1 MLEVKSFK
9 QMRIVR
15 IGGQL
20 SAGLLFLLLAFS
32 VLPLNLSSDGVEAET
47 DPTVPGEI
55 TFTGA
60 NLNAT
65 VSINPSEAGTFG
77 TTSGNANIRFTIAT
91 TNYSGYTLTAKSSK
105 TTLDRSG
112 SGQLLSLASA
122 VSQTNFSTA
131 SNTTLNGRWGYK
143 PNYYNSSS
151 NTNYRPAPSSSGVT
165 LDKTTAANLTA
176 KSYTI
181 ALGARVDYS
190 LPAGSYVND
199 TFQLQYVAN
208 PVPYT
213 ISFNDNVDDDIVTNM
228 PSSITGSSTS
238 PDTVTLPSLI
248 PQRAN
253 YTFAGW
259 CTVQPTEVAGGQS
272 CPGTLYAN
280 SGSYGMNYTV
290 NNSSVVLYATWTS
303 NRGCNK
309 AATTIGTGVTATDAV
324 CMQDIN
330 DTVIAS
336 MAQDVQHT
344 LIDMRD
350 GKSYFVSKLIDG
362 KVWMTQ
368 NLDYHLD
375 DSKTLT
381 HHNTDLGYTV
391 ENLSQTWTP
400 SRATAADMSGFVR
413 DDNTAYSV
421 NRDNYYVISSGST
434 SNDTLSTTCTSG
446 ATCPHFNS
454 GTMYNWPAA
463 VAENITTEAK
473 YKSEPDSVCPAGWR
487 LSEGHNVLAYSELNA
502 LFYLY
507 GYVNEYVSSENA
519 SYLSSGFN
527 NARSNPFYLIRAGFI
542 TSTSL
547 TSGGVSAYY
556 QTSTVSS
563 ATQNYHFYSYST
575 YITPMYLQNRSYA
588 GSVRCVAR
596 MTTGTTTVYFH
607 SNGAPAGVDFHQDVD
622 AGRAVNLH
630 YLDTFTKPGYL
641 YTSWNTQPDGS
652 GTSYSGDDALF
663 VAAGSTTTHHLYAQ
677 WVPAYQISY
686 DGNNATSSDMQAYH
700 LVEDGTSITWH
711 APNYKRTGYGFA
723 GWSLTQIDPDASNAA
738 TLMANAKIWGPNE
751 TIVANSTNLGTS
763 VPATIKVYA
772 VWVKSSGTMQNWS
785 GCSSLTATAYSNGV
799 ITPGSVVALTDS
811 RDNNTYAIAKLPDGN
826 CWMIE
831 NLRLNSANSS
841 DSTKAEG
848 FGGIFT
854 GLANSEDVFAG
865 TNSNSLYNSSNI
877 TGSNLKYR
885 TPRYNNNNT
894 NFGGTNASGVSL
906 VTSWNNNN
914 DHVQWYGYGNYYS
927 WAAAKA
933 NTTDFGF
940 ADTGDTHTS
949 ICPKGWF
956 FPYGTTSA
964 FLNLGYLKL
973 NNSLGG
979 GQNSIFS
986 SSTNPTGEVLSA
998 RWRTYPINYVYN
1010 GGYNNSTSSD
1020 RGSRGRYWASSSNGT
1035 SAYALSIAPTTW
1047 ELTGNWNKFVG
1058 YGMRCVRDAS
1068 FRVIY
1073 DGNGADP
1080 GNYMRTSQTAVAGS
1094 TVVLIP
1100 SNFKRAGYGFLGWS
1114 YTQLDPEASNFA
1126 TQLAN
1131 AVSAGNVF
1139 GPNETITLPS
1149 TITNDITLYAIW
1161 IKPAG
1166 NMQDWSGC
1174 PSLSSGSVTALTDTR
1189 DNTVYAVAKL
1199 ADGNCW
1205 MIENLRLN
1213 ATASTDNT
1221 KSQGFGGV
1229 FTGLA
1234 NSELSSFASV
1244 ATANSLY
1251 TIDPSSTSL
1260 NVIAGGDNLLY
1271 RIPRFNSSSASLN
1284 TVIVNASGS
1293 IYTYGNYYNYAAA
1306 MANTTEMATIAS
1318 SEWSGTSI
1326 CPKGWRLPTG
1336 GASGSNKEFEVLNTN
1351 ANAGSTTSSAAIR
1364 SYPNNFVFSGYVWN
1378 SAISGR
1384 GAYGGYISS
1393 SAGNGTGFYEYQ
1405 ISTSAVNVGR
1415 SVYRSVGDS
1424 VRCIANTGVTITLDS
1439 NDGSGKVAHIYVPSG
1454 TAVTLPMNVFENEN
1468 HKLTSWNTASGGGG
1482 TSYTSITPSSDVT
1495 LYAQWV
1501 TAYTIVYNGNN
1512 ATGTTN
1518 MDAIRHTGIQSG
1530 ETIILYANNFTRS
1543 GYGFL
1548 GWSTTQIDPDA
1559 SNAST
1564 LISNAKIFGPNQS
1577 ITANSTNL
1585 GVNTPAN
1592 VTLYAVWLKASGTFQ
1607 NWKGCSNLT
1616 TTTFNSSTNT
1626 LTPGSFIALT
1636 DSRSYAGDTYAVA
1649 RLPGGN
1655 CWMIEDARYDISTMN
1670 VTKTNTNYPTTDF
1683 LANRT
1688 NTPSTCTNNAQSCT
1702 ESIIY
1707 SSGLDQSRGVYYGW
1721 YVATAGNGFHSINN
1735 SFGADIC
1742 PAGWRMP
1749 TGGYT
1754 AAGEYNILLSNIGG
1768 SATNYTSTST
1778 PSSSVLS
1785 ERLRS
1790 FPINLLYNG
1799 YTSGTNTFNYRTE
1812 GYYSVGDGWNSGTTY
1827 YKYFFGFSNDFVRI
1841 GYAQLKY
1848 MGHRLRCVYS
1858 PEVIYDGNGATSG
1871 DMAGFTRLTG
1881 TSVILRSP
1889 TFERPGYAF
1898 LGWSPTTDGSTAI
1911 FGANETVNVSTLN
1924 TWANAAGNVTLYAVW
1939 IQSAGTLQTWTG
1951 CNSLT
1956 KPSVNAAVSNNS
1968 NVTALTDNRDNRV
1981 YAVARLADGNCYMVD
1996 NLKLGLTEISTDL
2009 TSSNTNLSSTI
2020 TAATFNGWRTTA
2032 TTATATA
2039 PSVEHVDTLY
2049 RKSVVNYN
2057 HCAATANTMCVD
2069 TSTTDAVYD
2078 ICPKGWKL
2086 IAGGYNAGDLG
2097 GLYNIGYNTS
2107 ALARKSVVTGGAGLL
2122 MNTDYNTTNEAYAY
2136 YQTQKAAS
2144 NLVYSPYLNG
2154 TNWTAGYQTGRTNL
2168 NPVKCV
2174 YNKPRVELTVNYG
2187 TGVSSITVN
2196 GATVPSG
2203 GKLRLDQGATVQLVM
2218 YLKTD
2223 YAFNSWSASNATVGS
2238 STQTTTL
2245 TLGTTTTASIVGFAT
2260 FTGTYIQNLNPSLC
2274 TTTARKV
2281 YDNRDMQTYYI
2292 KRLSDGKCWMVDNLN
2307 LGAVNFYV
2315 NLTSSNTNLSTTIP
2329 YSTFNGWKV
2338 TSSASTYDTG
2348 EFMVLSGT
2356 DSTTGTAYGTLYN
2369 YYAATA
2375 GTIAGSSNTTN
2386 ATYDICPAG
2395 WRLPT
2400 GGASNSYEYYNLYN
2414 YYNSYSLMRA
2424 SYNNGGASFNQP
2436 GWFGGGSATSNV
2448 NLGSSGSFWSSN
2460 AYNYNYRYGMY
2471 VATSGSTV
2479 QRDAPMIR
2487 SGGHSIRCVLNS
2499 NQLVYLQ
2506 DFYTMPSTDLASVKS
2521 SMPYNT
2527 IISLKD
2533 IRDEQ
2538 PYGVAKLA
2546 DGNIYMIDNL
2556 NLGDPNYPITAGSL
2570 NSSNTNRSGSS
2581 SFSVST
2587 FTGYRLTTSN
2597 YSSYTGAGYVVLSGT
2612 DSTTGRK
2619 FGSMYNYCAAT
2630 LNEIC
2635 SSSNAY
2641 NATMDICPAGW
2652 RMPTG
2657 GASGEWLTLYNKY
2670 GSYANMRKA
2679 VAVNTG
2685 GAGIAYYGKTTPFL
2699 GPDMSQTTNAYW
2711 ASTRYDNLAQN
2722 ALVIYTSAMG
2732 ANDFK
2737 DRYYGGFIR
2746 CLLK

>member
-32 VLPLNLSSDGVEAET
+32 ALPLSLSSDGVEAET

-65 VSINPSEAGTFG
+65 VSINPSETGTFG

-122 VSQTNFSTA
+122 VSQSNFSTA

-143 PNYYNSSS
+143 PNYYNS
-151 NTNYRPAPSSSGVT
+151 
-165 LDKTTAANLTA
+165 
-176 KSYTI
+176 
-181 ALGARVDYS
+181 
-190 LPAGSYVND
+190 
-199 TFQLQYVAN
+199 
-208 PVPYT
+208 
-213 ISFNDNVDDDIVTNM
+213 DIVTNM

-375 DSKTLT
+375 DSTTLT

-547 TSGGVSAYY
+547 TGGGVSAYY

-563 ATQNYHFYSYST
+563 AAQNYHFYSYST
-575 YITPMYLQNRSYA
+575 YITPMYLQNRGYA
-588 GSVRCVAR
+588 
-596 MTTGTTTVYFH
+596 
-607 SNGAPAGVDFHQDVD
+607 
-622 AGRAVNLH
+622 
-630 YLDTFTKPGYL
+630 DTFTKPGYL

-723 GWSLTQIDPDASNAA
+723 GWSLTQIDPDASNAV

-785 GCSSLTATAYSNGV
+785 GCSSLTATAYSNGT

-914 DHVQWYGYGNYYS
+914 DHVQWFGYGNYYS

-1047 ELTGNWNKFVG
+1047 ELTGNWNKYVG

-1073 DGNGADP
+1073 NGNGADP

-1213 ATASTDNT
+1213 ATVSTDNT
-1221 KSQGFGGV
+1221 KSQGFCGA
-1229 FTGLA
+1229 LR
-1234 NSELSSFASV
+1234 S
-1244 ATANSLY
+1244 
-1251 TIDPSSTSL
+1251 
-1260 NVIAGGDNLLY
+1260 
-1271 RIPRFNSSSASLN
+1271 
-1284 TVIVNASGS
+1284 
-1293 IYTYGNYYNYAAA
+1293 
-1306 MANTTEMATIAS
+1306 
-1318 SEWSGTSI
+1318 
-1326 CPKGWRLPTG
+1326 RLPT
-1336 GASGSNKEFEVLNTN
+1336 L
-1351 ANAGSTTSSAAIR
+1351 ST
-1364 SYPNNFVFSGYVWN
+1364 
-1378 SAISGR
+1378 
-1384 GAYGGYISS
+1384 
-1393 SAGNGTGFYEYQ
+1393 Q
-1405 ISTSAVNVGR
+1405 
-1415 SVYRSVGDS
+1415 
-1424 VRCIANTGVTITLDS
+1424 
-1439 NDGSGKVAHIYVPSG
+1439 
-1454 TAVTLPMNVFENEN
+1454 
-1468 HKLTSWNTASGGGG
+1468 
-1482 TSYTSITPSSDVT
+1482 
-1495 LYAQWV
+1495 
-1501 TAYTIVYNGNN
+1501 
-1512 ATGTTN
+1512 
-1518 MDAIRHTGIQSG
+1518 
-1530 ETIILYANNFTRS
+1530 
-1543 GYGFL
+1543 
-1548 GWSTTQIDPDA
+1548 
-1559 SNAST
+1559 
-1564 LISNAKIFGPNQS
+1564 LI
-1577 ITANSTNL
+1577 
-1585 GVNTPAN
+1585 
-1592 VTLYAVWLKASGTFQ
+1592 
-1607 NWKGCSNLT
+1607 
-1616 TTTFNSSTNT
+1616 
-1626 LTPGSFIALT
+1626 
-1636 DSRSYAGDTYAVA
+1636 
-1649 RLPGGN
+1649 
-1655 CWMIEDARYDISTMN
+1655 
-1670 VTKTNTNYPTTDF
+1670 
-1683 LANRT
+1683 
-1688 NTPSTCTNNAQSCT
+1688 
-1702 ESIIY
+1702 
-1707 SSGLDQSRGVYYGW
+1707 
-1721 YVATAGNGFHSINN
+1721 
-1735 SFGADIC
+1735 
-1742 PAGWRMP
+1742 
-1749 TGGYT
+1749 
-1754 AAGEYNILLSNIGG
+1754 
-1768 SATNYTSTST
+1768 
-1778 PSSSVLS
+1778 
-1785 ERLRS
+1785 
-1790 FPINLLYNG
+1790 
-1799 YTSGTNTFNYRTE
+1799 
-1812 GYYSVGDGWNSGTTY
+1812 
-1827 YKYFFGFSNDFVRI
+1827 
-1841 GYAQLKY
+1841 
-1848 MGHRLRCVYS
+1848 
-1858 PEVIYDGNGATSG
+1858 
-1871 DMAGFTRLTG
+1871 
-1881 TSVILRSP
+1881 
-1889 TFERPGYAF
+1889 
-1898 LGWSPTTDGSTAI
+1898 
-1911 FGANETVNVSTLN
+1911 
-1924 TWANAAGNVTLYAVW
+1924 
-1939 IQSAGTLQTWTG
+1939 
-1951 CNSLT
+1951 
-1956 KPSVNAAVSNNS
+1956 
-1968 NVTALTDNRDNRV
+1968 
-1981 YAVARLADGNCYMVD
+1981 
-1996 NLKLGLTEISTDL
+1996 
-2009 TSSNTNLSSTI
+2009 
-2020 TAATFNGWRTTA
+2020 
-2032 TTATATA
+2032 
-2039 PSVEHVDTLY
+2039 
-2049 RKSVVNYN
+2049 
-2057 HCAATANTMCVD
+2057 
-2069 TSTTDAVYD
+2069 
-2078 ICPKGWKL
+2078 
-2086 IAGGYNAGDLG
+2086 
-2097 GLYNIGYNTS
+2097 
-2107 ALARKSVVTGGAGLL
+2107 LAR
-2122 MNTDYNTTNEAYAY
+2122 
-2136 YQTQKAAS
+2136 
-2144 NLVYSPYLNG
+2144 
-2154 TNWTAGYQTGRTNL
+2154 R
-2168 NPVKCV
+2168 
-2174 YNKPRVELTVNYG
+2174 
-2187 TGVSSITVN
+2187 
-2196 GATVPSG
+2196 PS
-2203 GKLRLDQGATVQLVM
+2203 M
-2218 YLKTD
+2218 
-2223 YAFNSWSASNATVGS
+2223 
-2238 STQTTTL
+2238 
-2245 TLGTTTTASIVGFAT
+2245 
-2260 FTGTYIQNLNPSLC
+2260 
-2274 TTTARKV
+2274 
-2281 YDNRDMQTYYI
+2281 
-2292 KRLSDGKCWMVDNLN
+2292 
-2307 LGAVNFYV
+2307 
-2315 NLTSSNTNLSTTIP
+2315 
-2329 YSTFNGWKV
+2329 
-2338 TSSASTYDTG
+2338 
-2348 EFMVLSGT
+2348 
-2356 DSTTGTAYGTLYN
+2356 
-2369 YYAATA
+2369 
-2375 GTIAGSSNTTN
+2375 
-2386 ATYDICPAG
+2386 
-2395 WRLPT
+2395 
-2400 GGASNSYEYYNLYN
+2400 
-2414 YYNSYSLMRA
+2414 
-2424 SYNNGGASFNQP
+2424 
-2436 GWFGGGSATSNV
+2436 
-2448 NLGSSGSFWSSN
+2448 
-2460 AYNYNYRYGMY
+2460 
-2471 VATSGSTV
+2471 
-2479 QRDAPMIR
+2479 
-2487 SGGHSIRCVLNS
+2487 
-2499 NQLVYLQ
+2499 
-2506 DFYTMPSTDLASVKS
+2506 
-2521 SMPYNT
+2521 
-2527 IISLKD
+2527 
-2533 IRDEQ
+2533 
-2538 PYGVAKLA
+2538 
-2546 DGNIYMIDNL
+2546 
-2556 NLGDPNYPITAGSL
+2556 
-2570 NSSNTNRSGSS
+2570 
-2581 SFSVST
+2581 
-2587 FTGYRLTTSN
+2587 
-2597 YSSYTGAGYVVLSGT
+2597 
-2612 DSTTGRK
+2612 
-2619 FGSMYNYCAAT
+2619 
-2630 LNEIC
+2630 
-2635 SSSNAY
+2635 
-2641 NATMDICPAGW
+2641 
-2652 RMPTG
+2652 
-2657 GASGEWLTLYNKY
+2657 
-2670 GSYANMRKA
+2670 
-2679 VAVNTG
+2679 
-2685 GAGIAYYGKTTPFL
+2685 
-2699 GPDMSQTTNAYW
+2699 
-2711 ASTRYDNLAQN
+2711 
-2722 ALVIYTSAMG
+2722 
-2732 ANDFK
+2732 
-2737 DRYYGGFIR
+2737 
-2746 CLLK
+2746 